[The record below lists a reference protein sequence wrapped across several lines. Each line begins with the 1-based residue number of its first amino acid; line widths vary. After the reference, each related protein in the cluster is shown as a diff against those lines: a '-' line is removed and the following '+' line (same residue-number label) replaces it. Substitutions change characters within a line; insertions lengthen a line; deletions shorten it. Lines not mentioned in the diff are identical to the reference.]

1 MVIINNGNFINLSI
15 PHSCSWRALSGGLQI
30 GGERDKTHLSPG
42 AGPRREVKVQS
53 YSPPG
58 GYFLEYRKVDM

>member
-1 MVIINNGNFINLSI
+1 MAIINNGNFINLSI
-15 PHSCSWRALSGGLQI
+15 SHSCSWRALSGGSRLVGKGVKHFYLQEQVLEEI
-30 GGERDKTHLSPG
+30 
-42 AGPRREVKVQS
+42 QS